1 MMKLIF
7 LFSIV
12 FLKIALSEAFEFYR
26 VIPKAQAGGFEQSAP
41 ELKPYKPAGSI
52 ASTSNWGIWNNPYWL
67 NGNICR
73 EKGANLI
80 CLTPQ
85 QAKNSRWSIPEKP
98 RN

>member
-1 MMKLIF
+1 MCRKNHFVSF
-7 LFSIV
+7 LLLGFFSLFIS
-12 FLKIALSEAFEFYR
+12 IS
-26 VIPKAQAGGFEQSAP
+26 KAQAGGIEQSAP
-41 ELKPYKPAGSI
+41 ELKPDKPAGSI
-52 ASTSNWGIWNNPYWL
+52 ASTSNWGIWKNPFWL

-73 EKGANLI
+73 EKGVNLI